1 MIALDLRIVFGD
13 RALVCG
19 VGQLTNH
26 WIEIARETCEQVLSQ
41 NNQLVLDVAGVTFA
55 DRNGI
60 EFLQTI
66 LQQQVELKN
75 CSPFLT
81 EQLKQAA

>member
-1 MIALDLRIVFGD
+1 MLRITENRV
-13 RALVCG
+13 ASNEMILLLE
-19 VGQLTNH
+19 GQLTNH

-60 EFLQTI
+60 EFLQTM